1 MENANPVSSLSSL
14 SGVRLVLALALAGLF
29 ALAPA
34 GCGGARPPGAEERKP
49 ASEYFPVKVGGQA
62 VRVQLA
68 VQQLEMA
75 RGLMGRR
82 DLAEDQGMVF
92 VYQKPARMGFYMR
105 NTPVPLDIGY
115 FTADGV
121 LREIYPMYPN
131 DETTVS
137 SRGAD
142 MQFALE
148 VNQGWF
154 ERHGVRPGARLDLD
168 ALKAAV
174 KARGFLL
181 KDYGW

>member
-1 MENANPVSSLSSL
+1 MKNANPVSSLL
-14 SGVRLVLALALAGLF
+14 GVLLALAFAG
-29 ALAPA
+29 ALG
-34 GCGGARPPGAEERKP
+34 GCGGAGPGDEARKP

-62 VRVQLA
+62 VRMQLA

-92 VYQKPARMGFYMR
+92 VYQKPARMSFYMR
-105 NTPVPLDIGY
+105 NTPAPLDIGY

-131 DETTVS
+131 DETAVP
-137 SRGAD
+137 SRGRE

-148 VNQGWF
+148 MNQGWF
-154 ERHGVRPGARLDLD
+154 ERHGVRPGAKLDLD
-168 ALKAAV
+168 ALKAAI
-174 KARGFLL
+174 KARGFPA
-181 KDYGW
+181 KDFGWQ